1 MLGPDHHD
9 VVWVQVAGQGLVPEG
24 LVGRPGGRDAARVSN
39 IPDTDR
45 AAGFD
50 ALVIP
55 VLRLIHS
62 LDLNCALQLLKV
74 HMPTPD
80 MSPVQRWDATY
91 TLPLV

>member
-1 MLGPDHHD
+1 MLGPDYHD
-9 VVWVQVAGQGLVPEG
+9 VVWVEVAGQGLVPEG
-24 LVGRPGGRDAARVSN
+24 LVRGPGGRDAARVSN
-39 IPDTDR
+39 IADTDR
-45 AAGFD
+45 AASFD

-55 VLRLIHS
+55 ILWLVHS
-62 LDLNCALQLLKV
+62 LDFNCTLQLLKV